1 MWAKLWAKMLL
12 EASTTNKNNALA
24 AFYGAR
30 GQHITSRRILSHEIA
45 KRPENPMHTTRVN
58 ASLVSACRIVSPNSP
73 PKLWVKLWAKR
84 MALSVKFITAA
95 DKGVYQDGDGLMLKK
110 TKKSAGYW
118 VFRFTLDG
126 KRRDFN
132 VGKWPDMSL
141 ADARKARN
149 SSRKLVDQGLNPA
162 DERKQQRLNRAGEPS
177 LTETIYAAYEARKA
191 SLKSDGR
198 AGRWLSPLEL
208 HIIPAIGHLPVT
220 SIDQNL
226 IRDAL
231 RPIWRDKNPTAK
243 KAITRLKI
251 ALDHAVAQGWDVKT
265 DSIHKAKILLGE
277 SGHIETHHAAMPWQE
292 LPAFYQTLGDGATVR
307 RVLSFMLLTGGGA
320 RTAPVRMAKYD
331 QIDGDVWTV
340 PGALMKGREGRTA
353 DFRIPLSAQAL
364 ELVELCRTL
373 SDSEWIFA
381 GPRGK
386 PISDVMTSKFM
397 RDHGIPYRP
406 HGFRSSFRDW
416 LAHIGTPFEIAE
428 TCIAHQVGSKVTRA
442 YLRDD
447 FLEKRRV
454 IMAKWA
460 AHLQGEGSAKILT
473 IGE

>member
-1 MWAKLWAKMLL
+1 MGVSALP
-12 EASTTNKNNALA
+12 EAITTNKNNALG

-30 GQHITSRRILSHEIA
+30 GLHKTLGSLLTVSSQ
-45 KRPENPMHTTRVN
+45 N
-58 ASLVSACRIVSPNSP
+58 AIHKPNRYGAFNGSLVHSGSGDPNQNRLQLGAALGACMKLTTKKLQSAPAG
-73 PKLWVKLWAKR
+73 K
-84 MALSVKFITAA
+84 
-95 DKGVYQDGDGLMLKK
+95 YQDGQGLFLKK
-110 TKKSAGYW
+110 RDKAHGRW
-118 VFRFTLDG
+118 VFRYTLG
-126 KRRDFN
+126 KRRE
-132 VGKWPDMSL
+132 MSL
-141 ADARKARN
+141 GLWPAVTIASARDLAAQARALVKDGIDPIDARQDIAIR
-149 SSRKLVDQGLNPA
+149 
-162 DERKQQRLNRAGEPS
+162 RAGEPS
-177 LTETIYAAYEARKA
+177 LTETIHAAYEARKA
-191 SLKSDGR
+191 SLKSDGK

-292 LPAFYQTLGDGATVR
+292 LPAFYASLGDGATVR

-320 RTAPVRMAKYD
+320 RTAPVRMAKYN

-386 PISDVMTSKFM
+386 PISDAMTSKFM

-428 TCIAHQVGSKVTRA
+428 TCIAHQIGSKVTRA

-460 AHLQGEGSAKILT
+460 AHLQGEGSAKIFK